1 MYLLFFIFFFV
12 SFSCVSLSD
21 GIPAVV
27 EWWLR
32 CPAGGKVVF
41 HTSDAA
47 LHCALRRRRFS
58 TCPIER
64 NPSDA
69 AVREKR
75 CLSCGYVCVHR
86 ALHSNSKSA
95 VEKKERKKKENE
107 RKRERETNNLHH
119 ELFMRR
125 TSIERAFIFLVSFN
139 LAAECGRPFSYF
151 LILLYFI
158 LL

>member
-1 MYLLFFIFFFV
+1 MNERRFFGLVFLSMRRPLRPLFFINVFIIIYFFFV

-95 VEKKERKKKENE
+95 VEKKQKKKKENE
-107 RKRERETNNLHH
+107 RKRERE
-119 ELFMRR
+119 RR
-125 TSIERAFIFLVSFN
+125 TTCIMNYSCVERV
-139 LAAECGRPFSYF
+139 
-151 LILLYFI
+151 
-158 LL
+158 